1 LSQSKK
7 HRGLAFG
14 YSAEVDTVD
23 EASWSELVSLF
34 DDANIYQTWTY
45 DEIRAGRGNIS
56 QLVLKK
62 GNEVVAIA
70 QARIMKLPVVKAG
83 ISYVRWG
90 PLWRRGDDAD
100 PEIFRQT
107 IRALRNEYACRRGL
121 VLRLYPILFDGDRSG
136 VKSILHEE
144 GFCSEG
150 MENPDRTLL
159 LDLNPPLDDLRK
171 GMRQHW
177 RRYLKVAEKNAENS
191 TEINEEDRLEII
203 QGTDDKLFE
212 MFISMYR
219 ELLDRKAFAE
229 PNDINEFRQMQ
240 QRLPEKFKMKV
251 VLCKSAG
258 ELCAGV
264 VCSAIGKTGIYL
276 YGATSNA
283 GLKKRGSY
291 LIHWRMIEWLKNN
304 GFTTYDL
311 HGINPV
317 TNPGTYKFKS
327 DLCGDNN
334 GRDVHFVGRFDTHTS
349 VLSSSFV
356 SSGDKL
362 RAMMRS
368 LKKRRAKS

>member
-1 LSQSKK
+1 
-7 HRGLAFG
+7 
-14 YSAEVDTVD
+14 
-23 EASWSELVSLF
+23 
-34 DDANIYQTWTY
+34 
-45 DEIRAGRGNIS
+45 
-56 QLVLKK
+56 
-62 GNEVVAIA
+62 
-70 QARIMKLPVVKAG
+70 
-83 ISYVRWG
+83 
-90 PLWRRGDDAD
+90 
-100 PEIFRQT
+100 
-107 IRALRNEYACRRGL
+107 
-121 VLRLYPILFDGDRSG
+121 
-136 VKSILHEE
+136 
-144 GFCSEG
+144 
-150 MENPDRTLL
+150 
-159 LDLNPPLDDLRK
+159 
-171 GMRQHW
+171 MRQHW